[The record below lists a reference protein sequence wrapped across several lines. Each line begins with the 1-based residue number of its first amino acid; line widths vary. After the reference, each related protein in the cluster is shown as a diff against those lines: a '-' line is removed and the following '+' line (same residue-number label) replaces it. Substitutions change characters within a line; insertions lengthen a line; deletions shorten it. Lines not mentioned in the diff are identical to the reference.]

1 VSKVKKKMLAMVTV
15 LAVGL
20 TVSASSAASA
30 DHGKTKAKEQL
41 SSFLSGLVSNGTINQ
56 SQADAIIKAA
66 ESAAEAA
73 KSVMKEKHDAFDAV
87 ITSTLGISLDTLKSR
102 LKAGESLATIAGDK
116 KDVLISALIAE
127 INKQI
132 DAALAAGKITTT
144 QATAQK
150 AKTTERVTTMV
161 NNVKNFAK
169 KGHGK
174 GPKGSTISF
183 KAA

>member
-30 DHGKTKAKEQL
+30 DLGKTKVKEQL

-56 SQADAIIKAA
+56 SQLDAIMKAA
-66 ESAAEAA
+66 ESAAKAA
-73 KSVMKEKHDAFDAV
+73 QSIMKEKHDAIDAV

-102 LKAGESLATIAGDK
+102 LKAGESLSTIAGDK
-116 KDVLISALIAE
+116 KDALISALIAE

-132 DAALAAGKITTT
+132 DAALAAGKITAT

-150 AKTTERVTTMV
+150 AKTTERVTNIV

-174 GPKGSTISF
+174 
-183 KAA
+183 

>member
-1 VSKVKKKMLAMVTV
+1 VNKVKKKMLAMVTV
-15 LAVGL
+15 LAVGF

-30 DHGKTKAKEQL
+30 DHGKTKAREQL

-73 KSVMKEKHDAFDAV
+73 KSVMKQKHNAFDAV

-102 LKAGESLATIAGDK
+102 LKAGESLAAIAGDK
-116 KDVLISALIAE
+116 KDALISALIAE

-132 DAALAAGKITTT
+132 DAALAAGKS
-144 QATAQK
+144 QQLK
-150 AKTTERVTTMV
+150 QLL
-161 NNVKNFAK
+161 K
-169 KGHGK
+169 K
-174 GPKGSTISF
+174 PKPRSRLRTWLIM
-183 KAA
+183 